1 MLRFGLLV
9 IVVVVAG
16 VCRVAPASAATV
28 SHTNETVPLS
38 IVVPETPCTGEDVLV
53 TGDFHVVTNVV
64 EDNAGGSHVV
74 LSFAWAQLV
83 GTGVTSGV
91 AYHGQDGS
99 HSAFASRLPQNELTA
114 AFSMVLASSG
124 AGGNL
129 VVQGVFHE
137 TVDANGEVRAL
148 VEFDGATCT
157 G

>member
-1 MLRFGLLV
+1 M
-9 IVVVVAG
+9 VVA
-16 VCRVAPASAATV
+16 T
-28 SHTNETVPLS
+28 
-38 IVVPETPCTGEDVLV
+38 TPCTGEEVLV